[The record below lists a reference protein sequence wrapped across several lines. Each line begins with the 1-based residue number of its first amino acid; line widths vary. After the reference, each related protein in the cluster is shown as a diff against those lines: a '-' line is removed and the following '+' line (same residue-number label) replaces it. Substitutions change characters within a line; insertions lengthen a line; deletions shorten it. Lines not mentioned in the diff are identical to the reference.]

1 MRVKII
7 FEDKDIIVIY
17 KPAGLATQ
25 TAKVGQKDAVSELKN
40 YLAKQSAAAGGSK
53 GQPNAGQEF
62 HAKQPSKANGQP
74 YLGIIHR
81 LDQPVEGL
89 LVFAKNKKAAASLT
103 SQLSG
108 NAEGLLNKHYYA
120 VVCGK
125 RMEKAGELVDYLDKD
140 ETGRAVIVP
149 CETAKESKEDG
160 NKESEMWYGGSE
172 VAGKSRIGK
181 VAILHYRQK
190 GTARSLSGES
200 FSLLDVTIET
210 GRFHQIRAQLAHA
223 GMPILGDKKYGDE
236 KSRLLSEELHIR
248 NVALCAYSLE
258 FVHPVTGALKSFLI
272 QPESDVFSCFD
283 GK

>member
-1 MRVKII
+1 MRIKII

-25 TAKVGQKDAVSELKN
+25 TAQVGQKDAVSELKN
-40 YLAKQSAAAGGSK
+40 YLAKQSDAV
-53 GQPNAGQEF
+53 
-62 HAKQPSKANGQP
+62 SKALGQP

-103 SQLSG
+103 FQLSG

-125 RMEKAGELVDYLDKD
+125 PKDKTGKLVDYLGRD
-140 ETGRAVIVP
+140 ESGRAVIVS
-149 CETAKESKEDG
+149 CGMAK
-160 NKESEMWYGGSE
+160 NA
-172 VAGKSRIGK
+172 V
-181 VAILHYRQK
+181 LHYHRKVVTQ
-190 GTARSLSGES
+190 SPSGED
-200 FSLLDVTIET
+200 FSLLDISIET

-223 GMPILGDKKYGDE
+223 GMPLLGDQKYGDE
-236 KSRLLSEELHIR
+236 KSRALSEELHIR

-258 FVHPVTGALKSFLI
+258 FVHPVTGARKSFLI